1 MAKRFKAKKR
11 HKFKLFKIIIILVLI
26 ILFIQIL
33 FNYILKLNIASSN
46 EEFIRKMLND
56 SNHHMIY
63 EKYNNNLSN
72 KIIKALAN
80 IDIKK
85 PTTILTKNFGY
96 KINNDINGKNIAV
109 ASDVDEKSIYI

>member
-1 MAKRFKAKKR
+1 
-11 HKFKLFKIIIILVLI
+11 
-26 ILFIQIL
+26 
-33 FNYILKLNIASSN
+33 
-46 EEFIRKMLND
+46 MLND

-85 PTTILTKNFGY
+85 PTTILIKNFGY

-109 ASDVDEKSIYI
+109 ASDVDEKENLKVKTKYIKDPNPTEVKEPSIYI